1 MEGSVRKLLLLSSD
15 PDWLSSAHQALD
27 GAGGGA
33 LVVAGSARESL
44 RMLVNPA
51 HDFTHLL
58 LEPDAADG
66 LMSDLLGVTAGEF
79 GSQVELV
86 LLGNSHGLSPGQGIP
101 TAMSPADLSTILTQG
116 SAPRPAYPKLST
128 TDIAVSFSPKDIECR
143 FQPIVRLQDRVP
155 VGMEILV
162 RLRHKERGTIGPDLF
177 IPQIERAGLSL
188 RLTEAVAN
196 CAMTSVD
203 PALLQQRRLFLSL
216 NIPLDVLLSADA
228 MGRIDTLRR
237 SRGIPTEH
245 LLIELTESKPVS
257 DLAGLEAAL
266 HAWRNAGYRIAIDD
280 MGPEMMNQRELFDMP
295 FNVVK
300 LDKQI
305 VLRSET
311 DAIARSYLQRTV
323 DSARTRSLSVIAE
336 GIENAAM
343 WTHMRDIGVE
353 HAQGFLIAR
362 ALPASALPAWL
373 DAWSAQLA
381 LPRDR

>member
-1 MEGSVRKLLLLSSD
+1 
-15 PDWLSSAHQALD
+15 
-27 GAGGGA
+27 
-33 LVVAGSARESL
+33 
-44 RMLVNPA
+44 
-51 HDFTHLL
+51 
-58 LEPDAADG
+58 
-66 LMSDLLGVTAGEF
+66 
-79 GSQVELV
+79 
-86 LLGNSHGLSPGQGIP
+86 
-101 TAMSPADLSTILTQG
+101 
-116 SAPRPAYPKLST
+116 
-128 TDIAVSFSPKDIECR
+128 
-143 FQPIVRLQDRVP
+143 
-155 VGMEILV
+155 
-162 RLRHKERGTIGPDLF
+162 
-177 IPQIERAGLSL
+177 
-188 RLTEAVAN
+188 
-196 CAMTSVD
+196 MTSVD

-280 MGPEMMNQRELFDMP
+280 MGPEMMNQRELFDLP